1 MEEGPSEIDFRVR
14 DKLKDQC
21 KRDKIKVKNLSIIID
36 TIMFAS
42 KNDIGKASECL
53 QLTKR
58 FLNLRTSF
66 HLQGCD
72 EFILSYWKHTLMMER
87 LGGMIG
93 NEYDLLDILRS
104 FIQSCEEYIEE
115 HDGDNDA
122 FNDSSDVE
130 PEDWRNVL
138 SSQIRSFTDMFD
150 HLCQQT
156 LEQTQ
161 INI

>member
-1 MEEGPSEIDFRVR
+1 
-14 DKLKDQC
+14 
-21 KRDKIKVKNLSIIID
+21 
-36 TIMFAS
+36 
-42 KNDIGKASECL
+42 
-53 QLTKR
+53 
-58 FLNLRTSF
+58 
-66 HLQGCD
+66 
-72 EFILSYWKHTLMMER
+72 MMER